1 MKKKLLGLCTV
12 LCLFLALVFPVF
24 AAEQEQPFDAQKI
37 PYSTMMSDGA
47 GLLTPVEAEKLNA
60 RAWQLTREYRCA
72 VYMVTVPSLGGMGVE
87 EAADY
92 LLQEYHLGYGSD
104 QSCVLLLLSTE
115 YRDYDIMAYGYGNTA
130 FTDYGKEKMAERFLD
145 EFGADDWY
153 GGFTEYL
160 DCCEEYL
167 ELARKGKPFD
177 VGSDRSPFV
186 GLAIGILVPLLV
198 AFTVCSI
205 FKAQMKTAKMQQ
217 AAQEYIDGQ
226 GLVLT
231 VQNDRFL
238 HTTRSKRYIEPAKS
252 SGGTTASNT
261 APITTQG
268 VYQRANFVIKF
279 SAWAFLLLAFST
291 RSKIFAT
298 VDSPNTLVTRTRSR
312 PLRFTHPL
320 ITSSPGCTSR
330 GSDSPVSAAVSTVE
344 LPSKTTP
351 SRGIFSP
358 ALTTITWPMATWS
371 GSTCTSS
378 PSCSIFA

>member
-72 VYMVTVPSLGGMGVE
+72 VYIVTVPSLGGMGVE

-115 YRDYDIMAYGYGNTA
+115 YRDYDILAHGYGNTA

-160 DCCEEYL
+160 NCCEEYL
-167 ELARKGKPFD
+167 ELAREGKPFD
-177 VGSDRSPFV
+177 VGSDRSPFM

-205 FKAQMKTAKMQQ
+205 FKAQMKTAKLQQ

-231 VQNDRFL
+231 AQNDRFL
-238 HTTRSKRYIEPAKS
+238 HTTRTERYIEPPKS
-252 SGGTTASNT
+252 SGGTSVN
-261 APITTQG
+261 
-268 VYQRANFVIKF
+268 
-279 SAWAFLLLAFST
+279 S
-291 RSKIFAT
+291 
-298 VDSPNTLVTRTRSR
+298 
-312 PLRFTHPL
+312 
-320 ITSSPGCTSR
+320 
-330 GSDSPVSAAVSTVE
+330 
-344 LPSKTTP
+344 
-351 SRGIFSP
+351 
-358 ALTTITWPMATWS
+358 S
-371 GSTCTSS
+371 GSSHSS
-378 PSCSIFA
+378 GRF

>member
-72 VYMVTVPSLGGMGVE
+72 VYIVTVPSLGGMGVE

-115 YRDYDIMAYGYGNTA
+115 YRDYDILAHGYGNTA

-160 DCCEEYL
+160 NCCEEYL
-167 ELARKGKPFD
+167 ALAREGKPFD
-177 VGSDRSPFV
+177 VGSDRSPFM

-205 FKAQMKTAKMQQ
+205 FKAQMKTAKM
-217 AAQEYIDGQ
+217 IPP
-226 GLVLT
+226 
-231 VQNDRFL
+231 
-238 HTTRSKRYIEPAKS
+238 KK
-252 SGGTTASNT
+252 
-261 APITTQG
+261 
-268 VYQRANFVIKF
+268 
-279 SAWAFLLLAFST
+279 
-291 RSKIFAT
+291 
-298 VDSPNTLVTRTRSR
+298 
-312 PLRFTHPL
+312 
-320 ITSSPGCTSR
+320 
-330 GSDSPVSAAVSTVE
+330 
-344 LPSKTTP
+344 
-351 SRGIFSP
+351 
-358 ALTTITWPMATWS
+358 
-371 GSTCTSS
+371 
-378 PSCSIFA
+378 